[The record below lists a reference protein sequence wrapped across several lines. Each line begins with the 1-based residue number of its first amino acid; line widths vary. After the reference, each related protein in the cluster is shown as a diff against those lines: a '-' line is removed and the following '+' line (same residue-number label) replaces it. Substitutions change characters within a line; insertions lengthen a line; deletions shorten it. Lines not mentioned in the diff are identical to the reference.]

1 MKPIFHSVDSATKN
15 LFSRGHTRLL
25 LWFLLAPVSFGL
37 LAAPREALAQ
47 AQAANGVIEGT
58 VTDASG
64 AVVPNA
70 KVKVVNLDTGLER
83 EATTNEKG
91 LYRAPLLPVG
101 NYQVTVTQTG
111 FNTFVQSGITLSAG
125 QAATVDVSLKTGAV
139 SGEVSIVSDSPIADV
154 SRVELGRTIN
164 ENEVKNLPLP
174 SRNPYN
180 F

>member
-15 LFSRGHTRLL
+15 LFSRGYTRLL
-25 LWFLLAPVSFGL
+25 LGFLLTLVSFSL
-37 LAAPREALAQ
+37 LAAPSEARAQ

-58 VTDASG
+58 VTDGAG

-83 EATTNEKG
+83 EATTNDKG

-101 NYQVTVTQTG
+101 NYQVTVTQAG

-125 QAATVDVSLKTGAV
+125 QAATVDVAPKNGAANQ
-139 SGEVSIVSDSPIADV
+139 ERTLSP
-154 SRVELGRTIN
+154 
-164 ENEVKNLPLP
+164 
-174 SRNPYN
+174 
-180 F
+180 